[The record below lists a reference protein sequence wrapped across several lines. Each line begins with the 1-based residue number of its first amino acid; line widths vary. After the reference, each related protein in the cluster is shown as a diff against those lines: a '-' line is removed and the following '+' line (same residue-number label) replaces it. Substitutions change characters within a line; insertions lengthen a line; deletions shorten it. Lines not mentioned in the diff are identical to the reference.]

1 MTAAVGLDTVTQFLT
16 PSLSSGNGTNTMS
29 FDSVMDLFATGNNAK
44 ETLSGIKTGL
54 TFNGFIS
61 DMSNMEMSPEEIIDK
76 IIEKTKEKYETS
88 DKETGLTSE
97 NKDKLIQISQLLDL
111 VISLMMSKTMDGKY
125 EAGDYPKLSE
135 MIKEFTTAINNIATV
150 NTETLDDLLEKL
162 TDLVL
167 EMTGE
172 DNTENKF
179 EVSDKFEKMCR
190 DKIEQFERASYSAGV
205 SQNAVS
211 NIILE
216 NVTDI

>member
-1 MTAAVGLDTVTQFLT
+1 MTAAIGLDTVTQFLT
-16 PSLSSGNGTNTMS
+16 PPLSSGNETNTMS

-61 DMSNMEMSPEEIIDK
+61 DIPNMEMSPEEIIDK

-88 DKETGLTSE
+88 DEETGLTSE

-190 DKIEQFERASYSAGV
+190 DKIEQFEKASDSAGV

>member
-1 MTAAVGLDTVTQFLT
+1 MTAAIGLDTVTQFLT
-16 PSLSSGNGTNTMS
+16 PPLSSGNETNTMS

-61 DMSNMEMSPEEIIDK
+61 DIPNMEMSPEEIIDK

-88 DKETGLTSE
+88 DEETGLTSE

-135 MIKEFTTAINNIATV
+135 MIK
-150 NTETLDDLLEKL
+150 
-162 TDLVL
+162 
-167 EMTGE
+167 
-172 DNTENKF
+172 
-179 EVSDKFEKMCR
+179 
-190 DKIEQFERASYSAGV
+190 
-205 SQNAVS
+205 
-211 NIILE
+211 
-216 NVTDI
+216 